1 MPQALRE
8 GKLTKFTFPIMV
20 LILTAQLKFSLI
32 FTKLAFVFKF
42 VFLQRIPKKFISEY
56 GVDLSDMAF
65 LTIPNGT
72 KWKVKLIKHNG
83 EVCFQNGWC
92 KFASCH
98 ALTLGNLLV
107 FRYEGNLEFSVLIFD
122 ATATEINYP
131 TAEVQVSRMED
142 NESDDNS
149 LEIIDDFMP
158 SRKKGEKPPIPCP
171 LPHKKA
177 KTNPSSSKL
186 EAGDTHFRPELTTS
200 KGSMLEKSKMVFG
213 ELVDFESVFT
223 INFMYIT
230 SYFHVIS
237 GSAHRVG
244 GVAKNLMRANALKS
258 ENLLFTVIIHPSYIN
273 GKDRAVS
280 FLSSTYFWILEMQ
293 LPLTLIFH
301 RSIRKHVA
309 ETYPMALST
318 TYREKALPRTT
329 PKELKVVDRLWPVK
343 LYVYEAKYLSC
354 VISAGWSAFASRRCF
369 FVLLIPDRVST
380 ADHQL
385 VMAPKRAKRGKSK
398 AASEPEVSTTGDV
411 PYEDMHG
418 DPTAAVAKDSDDEV
432 DVDTAI
438 AAHTGPRPP
447 FLRAMMET
455 IMTTQTTHGQVLYGL
470 LTDVAAL
477 QADLADYRRPDP
489 PSPTSNS

>member
-1 MPQALRE
+1 
-8 GKLTKFTFPIMV
+8 MV

-213 ELVDFESVFT
+213 VSFTRGES
-223 INFMYIT
+223 
-230 SYFHVIS
+230 SR
-237 GSAHRVG
+237 SAHRVG

-273 GKDRAVS
+273 GKDRA
-280 FLSSTYFWILEMQ
+280 
-293 LPLTLIFH
+293 
-301 RSIRKHVA
+301 
-309 ETYPMALST
+309 
-318 TYREKALPRTT
+318 
-329 PKELKVVDRLWPVK
+329 
-343 LYVYEAKYLSC
+343 
-354 VISAGWSAFASRRCF
+354 
-369 FVLLIPDRVST
+369 
-380 ADHQL
+380 
-385 VMAPKRAKRGKSK
+385 
-398 AASEPEVSTTGDV
+398 STTGDV